1 MVVYLFLVLDV
12 FAMMASNKQCENENF
27 HWDGSMGGI
36 ESIPLLQGFLCV
48 WGGGVLLTLILFLAM
63 LDAH

>member
-36 ESIPLLQGFLCV
+36 ESIPLLQ
-48 WGGGVLLTLILFLAM
+48 
-63 LDAH
+63 